1 MLLLISIAVT
11 VTTNIMNTNGSV
23 CRHQDRIMVMMR
35 IGVAAILTNSVAAAA
50 MIASSVVTQDP
61 KPDPSLLPDCETAPA
76 GKDAADRGAC

>member
-1 MLLLISIAVT
+1 
-11 VTTNIMNTNGSV
+11 
-23 CRHQDRIMVMMR
+23 MVMMR

-61 KPDPSLLPDCETAPA
+61 KPDPSLLPDCERAPA